1 MEVPWGSLGVPWG
14 SLGVP
19 WRPLGIP
26 WGSLGVPWV
35 YLGGP
40 LGPLGNSLGVPR
52 GGGSLGAPEEIIKSS
67 PAETFQQSS
76 LAPNFQSETTY
87 NLVIPRTPLA
97 QQKDTKIQLTRKLM
111 FELAV
116 ARVFSLAPQARSK
129 FQWRVSA
136 LVSIKELPRQTKKIT
151 QNFYDLADG
160 HLCTT
165 MRDLRQ
171 HGPASL
177 QSSRRWEWLRF
188 A

>member
-1 MEVPWGSLGVPWG
+1 MGVPWIPLDSLGGPLGVPWG
-14 SLGVP
+14 
-19 WRPLGIP
+19 PLAIS
-26 WGSLGVPWV
+26 WGSLG
-35 YLGGP
+35 
-40 LGPLGNSLGVPR
+40 

-67 PAETFQQSS
+67 PAETFQQAS
-76 LAPNFQSETTY
+76 LALDFQSQTTY
-87 NLVIPRTPLA
+87 NLVVPRTPLA

-111 FELAV
+111 FELAA
-116 ARVFSLAPQARSK
+116 ARVFSLAPQPRIK
-129 FQWRVSA
+129 FQWCVSA

-177 QSSRRWEWLRF
+177 QCSRRWEWLCV